1 MNKPTELKERAEQI
15 LNSARVL
22 FGERG
27 LHGVSVRDIAEHAGV
42 KKAAVFYYFN
52 GKDEL
57 LERILEGYYS
67 AHADALESSFHAEGT
82 LRERIHGT
90 IDAYL
95 DFVLANGTY
104 ARLVQ
109 GLIANNPEWHGHVQ
123 RNLEPLFR
131 WTEAALAELSP
142 SEGPLAARQ
151 FFITLSGA
159 VINTFTYAPVLE
171 LMWGDDPLSD
181 GGISERRAHL
191 HWVVDALMDK
201 REPATGS

>member
-1 MNKPTELKERAEQI
+1 MNHPPMLKERAEQI
-15 LNSARVL
+15 LASARIL

-27 LHGVSVRDIAEHAGV
+27 MHGVSVRDIAEHAGV
-42 KKAAVFYYFN
+42 KKAAVFYYFD
-52 GKDEL
+52 GKDDL
-57 LERILEGYYS
+57 LERILAGYYAS
-67 AHADALESSFHAEGT
+67 HAAALESAFQAGGT
-82 LRERIHGT
+82 LRERLQGT

-95 DFVLANGTY
+95 DFVLANGNY

-109 GLIANNPEWHGHVQ
+109 GLIASNPEWHRHLQ

-131 WTEAALAELSP
+131 WTQAALSELSP
-142 SEGPLAARQ
+142 EQGPLAARQ

-171 LMWGDDPLSD
+171 LMWGDDPLSEA
-181 GGISERRAHL
+181 GIAERRAHL

-201 REPATGS
+201 LQASQDR